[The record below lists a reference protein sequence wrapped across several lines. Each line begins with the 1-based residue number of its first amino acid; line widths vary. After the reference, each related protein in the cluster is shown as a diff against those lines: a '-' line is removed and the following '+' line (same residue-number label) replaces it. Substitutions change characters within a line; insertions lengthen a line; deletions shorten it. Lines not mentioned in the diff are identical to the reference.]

1 MENWHSNIFFIIDTL
16 AQQHKHLAVL
26 GSLVSKHA
34 TFIKYR
40 LNQIIKSNCV
50 SDESEMK
57 IMIQWVTQ
65 SHSSM
70 GFNLKPYENTFW
82 NLMAALK
89 CACTFFW
96 ALWLWLY
103 QHVPVMA
110 RVFGR
115 TVSVCGSICKIDLCL
130 DIFGT
135 YNCWENLFCQKK
147 LSKTPRSQIPD
158 IFSVPRFQI
167 FWASIPRF
175 QIFWASIP
183 WFQMLIHPPP
193 LQWYYHSINWEN
205 QNVNNTIYV
214 ILIFKDSPFPRYI
227 KHVATY
233 ICGLL
238 VWYVLLG
245 SCEVL
250 GVTGYTGVCWRLP
263 VSSFLLI
270 TIRRMALLG
279 HVYY

>member
-1 MENWHSNIFFIIDTL
+1 MTKTWKQLTIIIESWHSNIFLELWHFGTTTQTPSC
-16 AQQHKHLAVL
+16 AR
-26 GSLVSKHA
+26 GLVSKHA

-50 SDESEMK
+50 SDGSEMK

-70 GFNLKPYENTFW
+70 GFNLRPFENTFW

-89 CACTFFW
+89 YACIFW
-96 ALWLWLY
+96 SIM
-103 QHVPVMA
+103 VMVMA

-115 TVSVCGSICKIDLCL
+115 HVSVCGSICKIDLCL
-130 DIFGT
+130 DIFGP
-135 YNCWENLFCQKK
+135 YNCWENLFCQKNCP
-147 LSKTPRSQIPD
+147 KTPRSQIPD

-193 LQWYYHSINWEN
+193 TIKVYTCFFLGFRFARTFFLKPLLKSIPGFFLGFRFTSILWLFNEN
-205 QNVNNTIYV
+205 
-214 ILIFKDSPFPRYI
+214 SPHLTCMCI
-227 KHVATY
+227 
-233 ICGLL
+233 
-238 VWYVLLG
+238 
-245 SCEVL
+245 
-250 GVTGYTGVCWRLP
+250 
-263 VSSFLLI
+263 
-270 TIRRMALLG
+270 
-279 HVYY
+279 